1 MREPGLEPDALESP
15 VLAKR
20 EEHELMKR
28 RIFLSAALAL
38 VCIACGAAERT
49 PRNGLIAADWQGEGI
64 YLVDPANTDRHLIP
78 RTESAGEIA
87 WSPDGRSLAFDLPG
101 GVQGGCLHNRLRRQ
115 RSAAGA
121 EKRT

>member
-64 YLVDPANTDRHLIP
+64 YLVDPANTDRQAGARSAPASLP
-78 RTESAGEIA
+78 RHITRKTPAGEVIRE
-87 WSPDGRSLAFDLPG
+87 SS
-101 GVQGGCLHNRLRRQ
+101 HEQ
-115 RSAAGA
+115 RAPAPP
-121 EKRT
+121 